1 MRFWMAASGGT
12 LLWLRIPAEKDQHSF
27 DSMGRF
33 EEHSRFVVVSLI
45 MVNRFVEMI
54 YYMAELYLLLR
65 SLSIRLAQNFSNSP
79 SASEHSGRRFEQRLS
94 IPGIRKKH
102 DVNSVL

>member
-45 MVNRFVEMI
+45 MVNCFVKMI
-54 YYMAELYLLLR
+54 YGIAGLYLLLR
-65 SLSIRLAQNFSNSP
+65 SLSIRFAQNFSNSP
-79 SASEHSGRRFEQRLS
+79 SASEHSGRRFEHRLS
-94 IPGIRKKH
+94 LPGIRKKH

>member
-1 MRFWMAASGGT
+1 MRFCMAASEET
-12 LLWLRIPAEKDQHSF
+12 LLWLRIPAERDQHSF
-27 DSMGRF
+27 GDMGRF
-33 EEHSRFVVVSLI
+33 EEHSRFVVESLI
-45 MVNRFVEMI
+45 MVNCFVTMI
-54 YYMAELYLLLR
+54 CRIAELYLLLR
-65 SLSIRLAQNFSNSP
+65 SLSIRFAQNFSNSP

>member
-1 MRFWMAASGGT
+1 MRFCMAASEET
-12 LLWLRIPAEKDQHSF
+12 LLWLRIPAERDQHSF
-27 DSMGRF
+27 GSMGRF
-33 EEHSRFVVVSLI
+33 EEHSRFVVDSLI
-45 MVNRFVEMI
+45 MVNCFVTMI
-54 YYMAELYLLLR
+54 CRIAGLYLLLR
-65 SLSIRLAQNFSNSP
+65 SWSIRFAQNFSNSP